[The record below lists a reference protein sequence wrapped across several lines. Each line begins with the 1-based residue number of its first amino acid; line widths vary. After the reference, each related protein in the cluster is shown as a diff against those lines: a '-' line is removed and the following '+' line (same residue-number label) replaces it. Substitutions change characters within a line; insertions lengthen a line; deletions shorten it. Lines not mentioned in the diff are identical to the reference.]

1 MLKLSVNSRR
11 LRLRHTRLKRRQKI
25 NCEHGLSLL
34 VLSLVALTELILMLF
49 FRSLSGTF
57 PFNEEEDIQDQ
68 IHNAAFMYPPEPWQE
83 ISPEGMANCFLSLWS
98 DTRQGHCHVNEWASS
113 VSEIMS
119 KGVIS
124 KLPLRHLQ
132 GGRVKQIYLKA
143 GLSRFSPRSRFLF
156 TERFRPLQGI
166 TLEIV
171 SRNFFA
177 MAWQN
182 KLLKWKTAQQYI

>member
-1 MLKLSVNSRR
+1 MLAKRRTLQLDWCVRHRVKCGEIKIYVLCSSCHQNRKLGHFSSLLFFNTWPSKFFVPGIVVAVPSSMLKLSVNSRR

-25 NCEHGLSLL
+25 NCEHGLPLL
-34 VLSLVALTELILMLF
+34 VLSLAALTELILMLF

-124 KLPLRHLQ
+124 CP
-132 GGRVKQIYLKA
+132 
-143 GLSRFSPRSRFLF
+143 
-156 TERFRPLQGI
+156 
-166 TLEIV
+166 
-171 SRNFFA
+171 
-177 MAWQN
+177 
-182 KLLKWKTAQQYI
+182 